1 MKLKE
6 LLNEMK
12 SAEDYAT
19 EKHKGQKRMGGE
31 PYIIHPKRVAG
42 LIRRYKKGHKQVDAF
57 IKAALLHDTIE
68 DTDTTEEDLRK
79 MFGGLV
85 TSLVIELTSDKEKAK
100 EVGKEEYLS
109 GKMINMTGWALTI
122 KLADRLDNISDLE
135 SAKPRFVERYKKET
149 AFILDK
155 LEHSRKLSF
164 TQKRIAKAIRKKLKE
179 IE

>member
-1 MKLKE
+1 MPFA
-6 LLNEMK
+6 K
-12 SAEDYAT
+12 ST
-19 EKHKGQKRMGGE
+19 RHTN
-31 PYIIHPKRVAG
+31 
-42 LIRRYKKGHKQVDAF
+42 AF

-68 DTDTTEEDLRK
+68 DTDTTEEDLKK

-85 TSLVIELTSDKEKAK
+85 ASLVIELTSDKEKAK
-100 EVGKEEYLS
+100 EVGKGEYLS

-122 KLADRLDNISDLE
+122 KLADRLDNVSDLE
-135 SAKPRFVERYKKET
+135 SAKPKFVERYKKET

-164 TQKRIAKAIRKKLKE
+164 TQKRIAREIRKKLKE